1 MSTATLART
10 YTYQGRDATGK
21 LTKGRIEAPNQA
33 TVVSRM
39 RGMGLA
45 PVRITE
51 AAPNTG
57 LNREIKLEHL
67 IGSRVKLK
75 DITVMARQM
84 ATMIAAGLSLLRT
97 LDILAEQTENKKL
110 SGVLV
115 QVRADLEA
123 GSSLSD
129 AMARH
134 GEIFPPLMVNLVRAG
149 ETGGFLEQALDSAA
163 KTYEKDVKLRATIKS
178 AMAYPVVVLGM
189 AVLAVIA
196 MLLFIVPTFQ
206 KMFANLGG
214 TLPLP
219 TLVLV
224 WLSQAMV
231 WLVPAGAV
239 AGVLG
244 AIWWKRN
251 GRTEAVRSRIDP
263 LKLKIPVFG
272 MLMTKLAVARFTRN
286 LASMVAAGV
295 PILRALGIVGDTSG
309 NWVIERAVKN
319 VQDSVRAGRSI
330 AAPLANEPV
339 FPRMVVQM
347 IAVGE
352 DSGALEAMLN
362 KIADFYD
369 DEVQAMTEALTSL
382 IEPLLIAVI
391 GIVVG
396 GMIVALYLPIFN
408 IYSLIK

>member
-1 MSTATLART
+1 
-10 YTYQGRDATGK
+10 
-21 LTKGRIEAPNQA
+21 
-33 TVVSRM
+33 
-39 RGMGLA
+39 MGLA
-45 PVRITE
+45 PVQITE

-57 LNREIKLEHL
+57 LNREISLGDL
-67 IGSRVKLK
+67 FGSRVKLK

-110 SGVLV
+110 SAVLV
-115 QVRADLEA
+115 QVRSDLES

-134 GEIFPPLMVNLVRAG
+134 GDVFPPLMVNLVRAG

-163 KTYEKDVKLRATIKS
+163 TTYEKDVKLRATIKS

>member
-1 MSTATLART
+1 MTATLARS
-10 YTYQGRDATGK
+10 YAYRGRDATGK
-21 LTKGRIEAPNQA
+21 LTRGRMDAPSQA
-33 TVVSRM
+33 AVVARM
-39 RGMGLA
+39 RGLGLA
-45 PVRITE
+45 PVQITE

-57 LNREIKLEHL
+57 LNREISLGQL
-67 IGSRVKLK
+67 LGSRVKLK

-97 LDILAEQTENKKL
+97 LDILAEQTDNKRL
-110 SGVLV
+110 SEVLV
-115 QVRADLEA
+115 QVRSDLEA

-134 GEIFPPLMVNLVRAG
+134 AKVFPPLMVNLVRAG
-149 ETGGFLEQALDSAA
+149 ETGGFLEQSLESAA
-163 KTYEKDVKLRATIKS
+163 NTYEKDLKLRATIKS

-189 AVLAVIA
+189 AVLAVIG
-196 MLLFIVPTFQ
+196 MMLFIVPTFQ
-206 KMFANLGG
+206 HMFANLGG

-219 TLVLV
+219 TLILV
-224 WLSQAMV
+224 WVSQSMV

-239 AGVLG
+239 AGVVFTL
-244 AIWWKRN
+244 WWRRN
-251 GRTEAVRSRIDP
+251 GRTEAVRSRVDP
-263 LKLKIPVFG
+263 LKLKLPVFG
-272 MLMTKLAVARFTRN
+272 SLMTKLAIARFSRN

-295 PILRALGIVGDTSG
+295 PILRALSIVGDTSG

-319 VQDSVRAGRSI
+319 VQDSVRSGRSI
-330 AAPLANEPV
+330 AGPLANEPV

-352 DSGALEAMLN
+352 DSGALEAMLG

-369 DEVQAMTEALTSL
+369 SEVQAMTEALTSL

-396 GMIVALYLPIFN
+396 GMIIALYMPIFN

>member
-45 PVRITE
+45 PVQITE
-51 AAPNTG
+51 AAPSTG
-57 LNREIKLEHL
+57 LNREIKLDFL
-67 IGSRVKLK
+67 SGRVKLK

-134 GEIFPPLMVNLVRAG
+134 GEVFPPLMVNLVRAG

-163 KTYEKDVKLRATIKS
+163 ATYEKDVKLRATIKS

-219 TLVLV
+219 TLLLV

-231 WLVPAGAV
+231 WLVPLGAV
-239 AGVLG
+239 AGVAG

-251 GRTEAVRSRIDP
+251 GRTEAVRSRVDP
-263 LKLKIPVFG
+263 VKLKIPVFG
-272 MLMTKLAVARFTRN
+272 MLMRKLAIARFSQN
-286 LASMVAAGV
+286 LASMIGAGV
-295 PILRALGIVGDTSG
+295 PILRALAIVGDTSG

-330 AAPLANEPV
+330 AAPLAAEPV

-352 DSGALEAMLN
+352 DSGALETMLK

-369 DEVQAMTEALTSL
+369 SEVEAMTEALTSL

>member
-1 MSTATLART
+1 MTATLARS
-10 YTYQGRDATGK
+10 YAYRGRDSTGR
-21 LTKGRIEAPNQA
+21 LTRGRMDAPSQA
-33 TVVSRM
+33 AVVSRM

-45 PVRITE
+45 PVQITE

-57 LNREIKLEHL
+57 LNREIKLDL
-67 IGSRVKLK
+67 LGSRIRLK

-97 LDILAEQTENKKL
+97 LDILAEQTDNKKL
-110 SGVLV
+110 SEVLV
-115 QVRADLEA
+115 QVRSDLEA

-134 GEIFPPLMVNLVRAG
+134 GKVFPPLMVNLVRAG
-149 ETGGFLEQALDSAA
+149 ETGGFLEQSLESAA
-163 KTYEKDVKLRATIKS
+163 NTYEKDLKLRATIKS

-189 AVLAVIA
+189 AVLAVIG
-196 MLLFIVPTFQ
+196 MMLFIVPTFQ
-206 KMFANLGG
+206 RMFANLGG

-219 TLVLV
+219 TLILV
-224 WLSQAMV
+224 WVSQSMV

-239 AGVLG
+239 LGVAGTL
-244 AIWWKRN
+244 WWRRN
-251 GRTEAVRSRIDP
+251 GRTEAVRSRVDP
-263 LKLKIPVFG
+263 LKLKLPVFG
-272 MLMTKLAVARFTRN
+272 SLMTKLAIARFSRN

-295 PILRALGIVGDTSG
+295 PILRALAIVGDTSG
-309 NWVIERAVKN
+309 NWVIEKAVRN
-319 VQDSVRAGRSI
+319 VQDSVRSGRSI
-330 AAPLANEPV
+330 AGPLASEPV

-352 DSGALEAMLN
+352 DSGALEAMLH

-369 DEVQAMTEALTSL
+369 SEVQSMTEALTSL